1 MHRSMQNRNTIIYL
15 AVFLLVG
22 MIHVVENYV
31 HDMASPDYSFVTLCY
46 CLVFVIYSVILIVW
60 IQSVH
65 IRLLPSRVR
74 NYMTAAVILMVF
86 FLFLRAFRYRITENA
101 TALRYAWYC
110 YYLPQ
115 TLIPGLFLMVCIRT
129 GKLRKERWGDERILL
144 FPAGILAF
152 LVLTNDLH
160 HLIFVPHVAIS
171 EFIGDSGSYSYRPI
185 FYLIYVW
192 MGLAILIGLCILLR
206 GYRDGRGIHFK
217 KILPILGVILFWVI
231 LLFLH
236 SIKDKNGFEL
246 PYEVPE
252 INIFCMVTIFEICIR
267 EHLIPH
273 NENYAG
279 FFAKLLM
286 PVIITDGELHRVY
299 YSANTFEANR
309 RQLLAALEEP
319 VYLQPEQ
326 KLSGRAISGGYA
338 FWMEDE
344 SEVRRANEKLTEAN
358 ELLESENTLIEYE
371 NKQKEEH
378 AYLES
383 RHHIYHEI
391 AEQMYPY
398 QKRIRELLEK
408 MQPGAEAFREQLAY
422 VSVLNAFVKRKT
434 NFLLLSSEKDR
445 ISCHELFLAISES
458 GRYLS
463 YVGLRASVDEN
474 GFREAED
481 ADFPAGIIISLYDS
495 FEEVVEQLIGH
506 AGLLMVSFSAEGLK
520 LATDTDSLPQKG
532 KGGLPIQSRRSDD
545 ILYLSIGL
553 GRGGR

>member
-1 MHRSMQNRNTIIYL
+1 
-15 AVFLLVG
+15 
-22 MIHVVENYV
+22 
-31 HDMASPDYSFVTLCY
+31 
-46 CLVFVIYSVILIVW
+46 
-60 IQSVH
+60 
-65 IRLLPSRVR
+65 
-74 NYMTAAVILMVF
+74 
-86 FLFLRAFRYRITENA
+86 
-101 TALRYAWYC
+101 
-110 YYLPQ
+110 
-115 TLIPGLFLMVCIRT
+115 
-129 GKLRKERWGDERILL
+129 
-144 FPAGILAF
+144 
-152 LVLTNDLH
+152 
-160 HLIFVPHVAIS
+160 
-171 EFIGDSGSYSYRPI
+171 
-185 FYLIYVW
+185 
-192 MGLAILIGLCILLR
+192 
-206 GYRDGRGIHFK
+206 
-217 KILPILGVILFWVI
+217 
-231 LLFLH
+231 
-236 SIKDKNGFEL
+236 
-246 PYEVPE
+246 
-252 INIFCMVTIFEICIR
+252 
-267 EHLIPH
+267 
-273 NENYAG
+273 
-279 FFAKLLM
+279 
-286 PVIITDGELHRVY
+286 
-299 YSANTFEANR
+299 
-309 RQLLAALEEP
+309 
-319 VYLQPEQ
+319 
-326 KLSGRAISGGYA
+326 
-338 FWMEDE
+338 
-344 SEVRRANEKLTEAN
+344 VRRANEKLTEAN

-520 LATDTDSLPQKG
+520 LATDADSLPQKG

-545 ILYLSIGL
+545 ILYLSSNPSDVQGIVDKYQIEYIIVGDLERHKYGYDNSPVFAQL
-553 GRGGR
+553 GNVIFQYEDLMVYKVTPSVAAT